1 MTGHTFNRITHFIP
15 PAIPLPKV
23 DHEFVEPT
31 PADYFIYW
39 LFHYRCVNCRL
50 PATEINE
57 IKPRGRSKK
66 NILDWKNRVPM
77 CRECHNNF
85 HKDGV
90 TDDKIVATQLMREQ
104 FLVSTGREKYV

>member
-1 MTGHTFNRITHFIP
+1 MTKHQFNRITHFIP
-15 PAIPLPKV
+15 PENFQKLQK
-23 DHEFVEPT
+23 EFVEPNSS
-31 PADYFIYW
+31 DHFIYF
-39 LFHYRCVNCRL
+39 LFSYRCINCKR

-77 CRECHNNF
+77 CRECHTNF

-90 TDDKIVATQLMREQ
+90 TDAKIIATKMLREQ
-104 FLVSTGREKYV
+104 FLISARREKYV